1 MVGICL
7 VVTQL
12 AAPAG
17 LRSWDLKIK
26 IKAEFANLVSAPPAH
41 FGQLGWLHLPVS
53 ESVASVT
60 NSEHNCAHVSTFGTI
75 VAQKMSEKLQNEHN
89 FINLH

>member
-1 MVGICL
+1 MGICL

-26 IKAEFANLVSAPPAH
+26 AEFANLVSAPPAH
-41 FGQLGWLHLPVS
+41 SGQLGCTFALPVS
-53 ESVASVT
+53 HKEVVGGGTSNLVDIGNIAWFESDL
-60 NSEHNCAHVSTFGTI
+60 NKFRE
-75 VAQKMSEKLQNEHN
+75 EKNKK
-89 FINLH
+89 